1 MLGSWVVE
9 CRVDSW
15 VVDVDLECENWDRDG
30 IHHFVTEQAS

>member
-15 VVDVDLECENWDRDG
+15 VVDVDLECENWDREAY
-30 IHHFVTEQAS
+30 IIS